1 MLLGESWK
9 ESQIAFQVN
18 SLENII
24 LRCQRTENV
33 EVGVQFISMVNFIQL
48 AAKVEMYI
56 YSFKAFNCF
65 TQAPHSSIHWLKKL
79 QKKKKWSRSLKWG
92 IVKRRSSKSSQSKWL
107 ANGTKFAV
115 LASAGEYL
123 FWFLKRG
130 V

>member
-79 QKKKKWSRSLKWG
+79 QKKKNGAEVLNG
-92 IVKRRSSKSSQSKWL
+92 ELSKEGHQKVHNQSGWL
-107 ANGTKFAV
+107 MEQN
-115 LASAGEYL
+115 LQ
-123 FWFLKRG
+123 FWPVQVSICFG
-130 V
+130 F